1 MENKTVVVIG
11 YGMTEVNRPWNEK
24 TKEFNKVIIG
34 KDYGI
39 HKDGCRD
46 IKKTMQKYY
55 NSSYASFLNSGLKN
69 KSGKVFNG
77 HFHSLQ
83 DALEKLYTEPMN
95 ENEVLD
101 GIDDEHINTTDENIE
116 IFNCAK

>member
-1 MENKTVVVIG
+1 MKNKTVVVIG
-11 YGMTEVNRPWNEK
+11 YGMTEHGVDREGNQVYGY
-24 TKEFNKVIIG
+24 EF
-34 KDYGI
+34 GI

-55 NSSYASFLNSGLKN
+55 NSSYASWLYSGFTN
-69 KSGKVFNG
+69 KLGKVFNG
-77 HFHSLQ
+77 HFPSLQ
-83 DALEKLYTEPMN
+83 DALERLYQEPMN

-101 GIDDEHINTTDENIE
+101 GHDDEHIFTTDENIE

>member
-1 MENKTVVVIG
+1 MENKIVMVLN
-11 YGMTEVNRPWNEK
+11 YGMTEIGSEIIEGK
-24 TKEFNKVIIG
+24 TSYFG

-39 HKDGCRD
+39 HKNGCRD

-55 NSSYASFLNSGLKN
+55 NSSYASLNSGLKS
-69 KSGKVFNG
+69 KSGKELNG

-83 DALEKLYTEPMN
+83 DALERLYKEPMN

-101 GIDDEHINTTDENIE
+101 GLMDKHITVPNN
-116 IFNCAK
+116 NK

>member
-1 MENKTVVVIG
+1 MKNKVVVVIN
-11 YGMTEVNRPWNEK
+11 YGMTEIGSEIIEGK
-24 TKEFNKVIIG
+24 TAYFG
-34 KDYGI
+34 KDFGI

-55 NSSYASFLNSGLKN
+55 NSSYASFLNSGLTN
-69 KSGKVFNG
+69 KLGKVFDG
-77 HFHSLQ
+77 HFPSLQ
-83 DALEKLYTEPMN
+83 DALERLYQEPMN